1 MNSTAAKRTNGAGR
15 RVMGVLSG
23 IVLLL
28 LMASSASAEEV
39 KIGILKTTSSAPLFI
54 ALDRGYFAAEG
65 LGPKLITF
73 DSAQPV
79 ALAAVSGDVDFG
91 VTGLTSAFFNLSG
104 QGALKIVAGAY
115 MERHG
120 FHYNAFVATKSA
132 YAAGLT
138 SLKRLPGH
146 SFSLSQIGSPPH
158 YAIGAVADKLGF
170 DLKTLRLL
178 PLQSIPNQVSALVG
192 GQADAGMLQASIVL
206 PLIDRGDVKLLGWLG
221 DQISWQLGVVF
232 TSTKNADAHADFVR
246 RTLRAIAKGR
256 QDYAAAFIGPDGG
269 RKDGPTSAAILA
281 LIAKHLDQPPQKV
294 EQGLIFMDAQGRLD
308 TADILHQIAWYKSQG
323 MVKPE
328 VDGNSIIDKRYVVPL
343 PQS

>member
-1 MNSTAAKRTNGAGR
+1 MISMASNGAG
-15 RVMGVLSG
+15 GFGKKLITTLSG
-23 IVLLL
+23 VFLLFF
-28 LMASSASAEEV
+28 AGSAAAAEQV
-39 KIGILKTTSSAPLFI
+39 KIGILNTTSSAPLFI

-65 LGPKLITF
+65 LEPKLITF

-91 VTGLTSAFFNLSG
+91 VTGLTSAFFNLAG
-104 QGALKIVAGAY
+104 QGALKIIAGAY
-115 MERHG
+115 MERPG
-120 FHYNAFVATKSA
+120 FHYNAFVASKGA

-138 SLKRLPGH
+138 SLKLLPGH
-146 SFSLSQIGSPPH
+146 SFSLSQIGSPPQ
-158 YAIGAVADKLGF
+158 YAIGAVAEKLGF
-170 DLKTLRLL
+170 DLKALRLL

-232 TSTKNADAHADFVR
+232 TSTKTADTRADFVR

-256 QDYAAAFIGPDGG
+256 QDYVAAFIGADGA
-269 RKDGPTSAAILA
+269 RKDGPTSAAMLA
-281 LIAKHLDQPPQKV
+281 LLSKHLDQPPQKV

-308 TADILHQIAWYKSQG
+308 KDDILHQIAWYKGQG

-328 VDGNSIIDKRYVVPL
+328 VNGNSIVDMRYVVPL
-343 PQS
+343 PPL

>member
-1 MNSTAAKRTNGAGR
+1 MISRTSNGAGR
-15 RVMGVLSG
+15 FGKKLIMMLSG
-23 IVLLL
+23 VVLLFF
-28 LMASSASAEEV
+28 AGSAAAAEQV
-39 KIGILKTTSSAPLFI
+39 KIGILNTTSSAPLFI

-65 LGPKLITF
+65 LEPKLIPF

-91 VTGLTSAFFNLSG
+91 VTGLTSAFFNLAG

-138 SLKRLPGH
+138 ALKLLPGH

-158 YAIGAVADKLGF
+158 YAIGAVAEKLGF
-170 DLKTLRLL
+170 DLKALHLL

-232 TSTKNADAHADFVR
+232 TSTKTADTRADFVR

-256 QDYAAAFIGPDGG
+256 QDYVAAFIGADGT
-269 RKDGPTSAAILA
+269 RKDGPTSAATLA
-281 LIAKHLDQPPQKV
+281 LIAKHLNQPSQKV

-308 TADILHQIAWYKSQG
+308 KGDILHQIAWYKSQG
-323 MVKPE
+323 MVKSE
-328 VDGNSIIDKRYVVPL
+328 VDGNSIIDMRYVVPL
-343 PQS
+343 PPS